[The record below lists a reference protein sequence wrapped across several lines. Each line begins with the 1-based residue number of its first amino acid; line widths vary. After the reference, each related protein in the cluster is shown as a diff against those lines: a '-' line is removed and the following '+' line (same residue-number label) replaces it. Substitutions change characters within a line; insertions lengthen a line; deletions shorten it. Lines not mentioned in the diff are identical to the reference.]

1 MWSTGILFIASLSFI
16 SLSSIL
22 SQVLEGNTGSS
33 EPLLTHIFHKGAHS
47 DHKAFD
53 VLASLLKYNQCHP
66 NAFILLEEMVLFKL
80 HSSLLFHGGRP
91 AVKEE
96 TI

>member
-1 MWSTGILFIASLSFI
+1 MALL
-16 SLSSIL
+16 LVL
-22 SQVLEGNTGSS
+22 SQDLQHNTGASAPS
-33 EPLLTHIFHKGAHS
+33 LTHVFHKGALS

-66 NAFILLEEMVLFKL
+66 NAFILLQEMALFRL
-80 HSSLLFHGGRP
+80 RSSLLFHGGGPR
-91 AVKEE
+91 VKEE